1 MAVVQCK
8 VAKIGTNLWRY
19 KRNPR
24 ASGIQQARLAK
35 CDRTATDNQAG
46 TIVEIQECRKV
57 VHDAARSKKV
67 SHYIDAAQHSK
78 DGLFLPI

>member
-1 MAVVQCK
+1 MPVVQCK
-8 VAKIGTNLWRY
+8 VAKISTDRRRY

-24 ASGIQQARLAK
+24 TSGIQQARLAK

-57 VHDAARSKKV
+57 VQERVRSEKV
-67 SHYIDAAQHSK
+67 SHYIGAAEHAK